1 MNKRLL
7 YGIITLLA
15 ITMVGILGFQYFWL
29 KNTIRLETESFDRK
43 VYDIA
48 QRVNQQLE
56 EKEARDMVKKDI
68 TRLIATSEPGS
79 HSIPVEAKPL
89 TPKKLVP
96 KSEVQPA
103 PKNTAM
109 VSQEKPSRPGKKV
122 EVMLPFSGTNAQ
134 KHINQADYFTFPEFQ
149 DFESFERLK
158 EFEPLLQLGLA
169 NQFEINQLL
178 RDFFPE
184 IMIEDSQIVV
194 MKNKSNWPQM
204 IPSPLYKR
212 LDSLKTKRIKAVNQQ
227 VARFLKP
234 DFIQDCTA
242 RCVDQ
247 EVKGQ
252 EQSGYRMTFAG
263 PVKAPQPSKST
274 NLVVADK
281 AEEQEEFVQ
290 KKLSIKQSEIER
302 KAAEK
307 AMIKAKTLDLEMKKV
322 MVNYFSGQKNIKER
336 IDSAEIQMM
345 LASELKKSG
354 INLPFDFAVF
364 RGHQPVYRTAGL
376 LNKGQTEKEF
386 TAKVYTAGLFTNDV
400 VDSKLRLSLVFPGK
414 DEYIIQNLY
423 ALVLVSGALSLLI
436 LTAFF
441 ASAWALLRQKKVSDI
456 KSDFINNMTHEF
468 KTPIATISLATDALK
483 NPKVYQ
489 DQNRIQY
496 YSGIIREENKRM
508 NKQVEKVLQMAQL
521 ERKDL
526 QLNKEPLCIHDV
538 IQQAVSMLSLQV
550 EDRGGKIETY
560 FSAEDCVT
568 SADEVHMANVFFN
581 LIDNA
586 NKYTD
591 TQPEIKLYTYN
602 HQDRIIIEVT
612 DNGKGMK
619 PETIRHCFDKFYRES
634 TGNRHDVKGFG
645 LGLSYVKE
653 IVDMHLGDIKV
664 KSELNKG
671 TTFEISLPLCKA
683 NKN

>member
-15 ITMVGILGFQYFWL
+15 FTMTGILAFQYFWL

-43 VYDIA
+43 VKDIT

-56 EKEARDMVKKDI
+56 EKEAREMVKKDI
-68 TRLIATSEPGS
+68 TQLIATADPGTSIEAPEIRIRKSEQ
-79 HSIPVEAKPL
+79 HSSKKSANEVIPTSFKNPKSGQHVDITMPLLSPPNSKPL
-89 TPKKLVP
+89 VN
-96 KSEVQPA
+96 SDF
-103 PKNTAM
+103 
-109 VSQEKPSRPGKKV
+109 
-122 EVMLPFSGTNAQ
+122 PFFNDFSDF
-134 KHINQADYFTFPEFQ
+134 NQ
-149 DFESFERLK
+149 FERLK
-158 EFEPLLQLGLA
+158 EFEPLLELGLT
-169 NQFEINQLL
+169 NQLEINHLL

-184 IMIEDSQIVV
+184 IFIQDSQIVV
-194 MKNKSNWPQM
+194 LKNRDSWSASFSEP
-204 IPSPLYKR
+204 IYKK
-212 LDSLKTKRIKAVNQQ
+212 LDSLKARRIKAVNQQ
-227 VARFLKP
+227 VSRFLKP

-242 RCVDQ
+242 SCVDRDR
-247 EVKGQ
+247 KGGDPDRY
-252 EQSGYRMTFAG
+252 EMTFVG
-263 PVKAPQPSKST
+263 PVKAPQSKQKNGRINS
-274 NLVVADK
+274 ND
-281 AEEQEEFVQ
+281 EQQNISLIEQ
-290 KKLSIKQSEIER
+290 KDGLKEGLFNR

-307 AMIKAKTLDLEMKKV
+307 AMYKAKTLDLEMKKV
-322 MVNYFSGQKNIKER
+322 MVNYFSGHKNIKER
-336 IDSAEIQMM
+336 IDSAEIQSMI
-345 LASELKKSG
+345 ARELKKSG
-354 INLPFDFAVF
+354 IEIPFDFAVF
-364 RGHQPVYRTAGL
+364 RGHMPVYRTAGL
-376 LNKGQTEKEF
+376 IEKDI
-386 TAKVYTAGLFTNDV
+386 ADKVYTAGLFTNDV
-400 VDSKLRLSLVFPGK
+400 VDSKLRLLMSFPGK
-414 DEYIIQNLY
+414 NEFIIQNLY
-423 ALVLVSGALSLLI
+423 ALVWVSGALSLLI

-468 KTPIATISLATDALK
+468 KTPIATISLATDALN
-483 NPKVYQ
+483 NPKVIQ
-489 DQNRIQY
+489 DQSRIQY

-526 QLNKEPLCIHDV
+526 QLNREPLCIHEV
-538 IQQAVSMLSLQV
+538 VQQAVSMLSLQV

-560 FSAEDCVT
+560 FSAEDCMT
-568 SADEVHMANVFFN
+568 LADEVHMANVFFN

-653 IVDMHLGDIKV
+653 IIDMHLGDIRV

-683 NKN
+683 NKI